1 MIHPRYTKW
10 IFSFHHYNNNI
21 IIIKVTSHSLTFTAL
36 QKRKLM
42 LQKNFF
48 STELKNNASKSY
60 TEQSISAELLID
72 CKKGTE
78 SFLLA
83 RSL

>member
-10 IFSFHHYNNNI
+10 IFSFHHYNNII

-36 QKRKLM
+36 QKRKLK

-60 TEQSISAELLID
+60 TEQSISAELLTV
-72 CKKGTE
+72 KKE
-78 SFLLA
+78 QNHSC
-83 RSL
+83 